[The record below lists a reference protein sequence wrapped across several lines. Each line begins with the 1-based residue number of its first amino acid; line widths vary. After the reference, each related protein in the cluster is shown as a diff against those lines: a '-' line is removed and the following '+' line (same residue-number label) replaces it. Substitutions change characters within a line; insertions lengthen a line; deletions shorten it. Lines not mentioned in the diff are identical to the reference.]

1 MTGILLAAA
10 AVDTWPF
17 VVLVAAMA
25 AVILGVVV
33 LRLHPF
39 VALVAAA
46 LLAGVLADGL
56 PPDPKRPEKG
66 QLVRAVEL
74 TAEGFGRTAGGVAI
88 VVATWRAPA

>member
-10 AVDTWPF
+10 GVDTWPF

-39 VALVAAA
+39 VALIAAA

-56 PPDPKRPEKG
+56 PPDAKRPDKG

-74 TAEGFGRTAGGVAI
+74 PPVA
-88 VVATWRAPA
+88 WRS